1 MCLRA
6 EHLRRRHRLPLCV
19 RASCDHGACC
29 PRDRAPLCTG
39 VHGPPSPCVRLKAT
53 GWVAAPAPPAE
64 RARKISQG
72 LRVVTR
78 FIRNLARV
86 TKFASRTSECHGGS
100 HSGWLRLDAFDKGQ
114 GAGRQADAQ
123 LSPSSRTKGIP
134 PSRTR
139 AAASEAGIR
148 EASTVR
154 DSQPRSSPSPRLTS
168 VPQAPDGAPD
178 ICSCSVTATLVAG
191 LSAGIRG
198 GRVQSCAT
206 QCSWALSPTP
216 SEACG
221 PAQGPWRA
229 GRLAVSCLV
238 TANDRG
244 GVHLR

>member
-1 MCLRA
+1 M
-6 EHLRRRHRLPLCV
+6 
-19 RASCDHGACC
+19 
-29 PRDRAPLCTG
+29 
-39 VHGPPSPCVRLKAT
+39 HGPPSPCVRLKAT

-123 LSPSSRTKGIP
+123 LSLSSRTKGIP
-134 PSRTR
+134 PSRTW

-221 PAQGPWRA
+221 PARGPWRA